1 MNMINCSTYH
11 TAPSSS
17 AGSPC
22 THRLGSKGNKVWDA
36 WLHDD
41 DISWTKYYAH
51 AVNPIDTQWQCSA
64 DATASLS

>member
-1 MNMINCSTYH
+1 MIYCSTYH
-11 TAPSSS
+11 TGPSSS

-22 THRLGSKGNKVWDA
+22 THWLGSKGKKVWDA

-41 DISWTKYYAH
+41 ISCTKYYAY

-64 DATASLS
+64 DATAALS